1 MERVTPEGDSGI
13 YIGPGE
19 RRASEQARERGGG
32 ENFFIGFVVYELLP
46 IILLLWNLLANFFLS
61 SR

>member
-19 RRASEQARERGGG
+19 RRASERAREGGG